1 MKEIIQKTIEDLL
14 SAMGFAGDVYPNEEQ
29 EGLRINIETEDASFL
44 IGQAGANLICL
55 QQLVKKIV
63 EKKNE
68 NRDKQFISFILDI
81 NNYRKHKIEIL
92 RDLASSTAEK
102 VLSEKR
108 AVILPS
114 MNAFERKVIH
124 TSLTNYQNILT
135 ESQGEE
141 PNRRI
146 IIKLQNII

>member
-1 MKEIIQKTIEDLL
+1 MKEMIQKTIEDLL
-14 SAMGFAGDVYPNEEQ
+14 SVMGFAGNVYLNEEQ
-29 EGLRINIETEDASFL
+29 EGLRVNIETEDASFL
-44 IGQAGANLICL
+44 IGQAGTNLMCL
-55 QQLVKKIV
+55 QQLVKKII

-68 NRDKQFISFILDI
+68 SKNQQFISFILDV

-92 RDLASSTAEK
+92 RNLANSTAEK
-102 VLSEKR
+102 VLSERR

-114 MNAFERKVIH
+114 MNAFERKIIH

-141 PNRRI
+141 PDRKI
-146 IIKLQNII
+146 IVRLQNII